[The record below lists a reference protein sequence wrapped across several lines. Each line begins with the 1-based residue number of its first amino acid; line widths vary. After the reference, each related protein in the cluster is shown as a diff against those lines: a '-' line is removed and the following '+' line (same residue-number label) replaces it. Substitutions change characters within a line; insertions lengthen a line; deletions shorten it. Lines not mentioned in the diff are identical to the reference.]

1 MFRIMTLL
9 AAIGAGLSAG
19 VFLAFSTFVMPGIR
33 RLPASSGVAAM
44 QHINK
49 LAPNPW
55 FMTVL
60 LGPALLS
67 LVLGVYAIMRLGS
80 PGAIYL
86 LIGCA
91 VYLVG
96 IIVTITYHV
105 PHNDALALV
114 DVNSPNI
121 AKTWTDYYQPWMLWN
136 HLRALT
142 CLGGAVLFTLAW
154 RLG

>member
-1 MFRIMTLL
+1 
-9 AAIGAGLSAG
+9 
-19 VFLAFSTFVMPGIR
+19 
-33 RLPASSGVAAM
+33 M

-55 FMTVL
+55 FMTAL

-67 LVLGVYAIMRLGS
+67 LVLGVYALTRMGK
-80 PGAIYL
+80 PGAVVL
-86 LIGCA
+86 LVGCA

-96 IIVTITYHV
+96 IVLTMAYHV

-114 DVNSPNI
+114 DVNSPDI
-121 AKTWTDYYQPWMLWN
+121 AKTWTDYYKPWMLWN
-136 HLRALT
+136 HVRTLSFV
-142 CLGGAVLFTLAW
+142 GGAVLFTVAW